1 MVFQFLS
8 WEDPLE
14 KEYTTHSS
22 VLGLPS
28 WLSWWAICLQCRRPG
43 FDLGLGRSPGEG
55 EGYPLQYSGMENSMD
70 CIIHGVA
77 KSQTQLSDFNL
88 EYSQSCTLNLQ
99 SNFRTV
105 SLPQRKSVPN
115 SSHSST
121 PLFLSP
127 LQLLIYF
134 VFVNFTIPFHI
145 NGIIYYVVIYISH
158 FSLSRIFSRLYV
170 NSMYQYFFFHLF
182 LLVGG

>member
-1 MVFQFLS
+1 
-8 WEDPLE
+8 
-14 KEYTTHSS
+14 
-22 VLGLPS
+22 
-28 WLSWWAICLQCRRPG
+28 
-43 FDLGLGRSPGEG
+43 
-55 EGYPLQYSGMENSMD
+55 MD

-77 KSQTQLSDFNL
+77 KSQTQLSDFHFHL
-88 EYSQSCTLNLQ
+88 EYSQSCTINLQ

-105 SLPQRKSVPN
+105 SLPQRKSVPI

-145 NGIIYYVVIYISH
+145 NGIIYYMVIYISH
-158 FSLSRIFSRLYV
+158 FSLSRKDSMLIVRISTFFSIYF
-170 NSMYQYFFFHLF
+170 YQLEANYNIIVVFAIHGHGFTCIPHPDPLSHLP
-182 LLVGG
+182 LHPIPRCPSADKWIRKLWYIQTMEYYLAIKKKHT

>member
-1 MVFQFLS
+1 
-8 WEDPLE
+8 
-14 KEYTTHSS
+14 
-22 VLGLPS
+22 
-28 WLSWWAICLQCRRPG
+28 
-43 FDLGLGRSPGEG
+43 
-55 EGYPLQYSGMENSMD
+55 MD

-170 NSMYQYFFFHLF
+170 NSMYQYFFFPFIFISWRLITLQYYSGFCHTLTWIYMYSPSRSP
-182 LLVGG
+182 LPPPSPPDP

>member
-14 KEYTTHSS
+14 KEYATHSS

-28 WLSWWAICLQCRRPG
+28 WLSWWTICLQCRRPG

-77 KSQTQLSDFNL
+77 KSQTQLSDIHFHL
-88 EYSQSCTLNLQ
+88 EYSQSCTIIIQ

-105 SLPQRKSVPN
+105 SLLQRKSVPI

-145 NGIIYYVVIYISH
+145 NGIIYYMVIYISH
-158 FSLSRIFSRLYV
+158 FSLSRKDSMLIVCISTYFSI
-170 NSMYQYFFFHLF
+170 YFY
-182 LLVGG
+182 